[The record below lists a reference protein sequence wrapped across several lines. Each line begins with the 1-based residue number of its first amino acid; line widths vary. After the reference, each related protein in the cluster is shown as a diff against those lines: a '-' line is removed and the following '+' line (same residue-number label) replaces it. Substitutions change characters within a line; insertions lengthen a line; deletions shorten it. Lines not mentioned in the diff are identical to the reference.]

1 MVAPSSLFL
10 PGETTLMKA
19 PLLQIQI
26 ERDVM
31 HKPVVRVFPHE
42 IPILQAKHGPD
53 KVFELKD
60 QKKMERE
67 FDPSL
72 QYGTL
77 MRKYGAD
84 EGNTPWVT
92 VVYGQDFEGRLETA
106 MQKGADI
113 LKPKK
118 EAKDDS
124 TPRKD
129 EDS

>member
-1 MVAPSSLFL
+1 
-10 PGETTLMKA
+10 MKA
-19 PLLQIQI
+19 PLLQIQV

-42 IPILQAKHGPD
+42 IPILQAKYRPES
-53 KVFELKD
+53 VFEMKSSDKL
-60 QKKMERE
+60 ERE

-72 QYGTL
+72 QYAVL

-84 EGNTPWVT
+84 KGGTPWVT
-92 VVYGQDFEGRLETA
+92 VVYGQDFEGRLEAA